1 MAKYDDLNNKQIFT
15 IGIGSVVVTAVTILA
30 VLYVYYLLV
39 DAHQAQLQAES
50 SYRRQNTILTQ
61 QASEVSVYGAD
72 PTTGNVTIPV
82 EKAMEIIIAEQDTGA
97 ETESDPNAST
107 KTEQQSDIQPRLSI
121 HAHRIRDRL
130 AGVRHDSSRTGRC
143 QGRVGCQFERRFAAR
158 GARDHGRAKA
168 GRIPAAELAA
178 D

>member
-61 QASEVSVYGAD
+61 QAQEVSVYGAD

-82 EKAMEIIIAEQDTGA
+82 EKAMEMMIADQPEDA
-97 ETESDPNAST
+97 EPEAAPNEST
-107 KTEQQSDIQPRLSI
+107 
-121 HAHRIRDRL
+121 
-130 AGVRHDSSRTGRC
+130 
-143 QGRVGCQFERRFAAR
+143 
-158 GARDHGRAKA
+158 
-168 GRIPAAELAA
+168 
-178 D
+178 